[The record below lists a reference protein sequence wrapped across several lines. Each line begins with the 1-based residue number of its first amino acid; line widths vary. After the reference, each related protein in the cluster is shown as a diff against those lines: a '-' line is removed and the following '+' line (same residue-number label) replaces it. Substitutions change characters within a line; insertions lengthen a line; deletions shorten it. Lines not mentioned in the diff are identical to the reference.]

1 MSISDIQEE
10 TILRLT
16 AERDAAQEALRVAAS
31 LSESITASY
40 ELKINRDAEQISLL
54 TSNLDQ
60 LRGLL
65 ARVLTVIEY
74 NDSIGSILVD
84 DIKRTLREIP

>member
-1 MSISDIQEE
+1 MAEKTIQQ
-10 TILRLT
+10 LT
-16 AERDAAQEALRVAAS
+16 DQRNAALESLRVAAS
-31 LSESITASY
+31 LSELITAAY